1 MTATISGVGGLC
13 YIIQMFISS
22 DLCEYLAL
30 NIEQAA
36 FSDLLEDTLR
46 EGKLEFKYQSP
57 LQGCKLSL
65 QSLKSSGK
73 AWRAHPNWPSQC
85 LPAVLCALLGRQIQ

>member
-1 MTATISGVGGLC
+1 
-13 YIIQMFISS
+13 MFVSS
-22 DLCEYLAL
+22 DLCEYLAV
-30 NIEQAA
+30 NIEQAE
-36 FSDLLEDTLR
+36 FSDLLEVILK

-73 AWRAHPNWPSQC
+73 AWRAHPDWP
-85 LPAVLCALLGRQIQ
+85 

>member
-1 MTATISGVGGLC
+1 MENVYPHTQWQQLFQGSVGLC
-13 YIIQMFISS
+13 HIIQMFISS

-30 NIEQAA
+30 NIEQAE
-36 FSDLLEDTLR
+36 FSDLQEVILKG
-46 EGKLEFKYQSP
+46 GKLEFKYQSP

-73 AWRAHPNWPSQC
+73 AWRAHPDWP
-85 LPAVLCALLGRQIQ
+85 